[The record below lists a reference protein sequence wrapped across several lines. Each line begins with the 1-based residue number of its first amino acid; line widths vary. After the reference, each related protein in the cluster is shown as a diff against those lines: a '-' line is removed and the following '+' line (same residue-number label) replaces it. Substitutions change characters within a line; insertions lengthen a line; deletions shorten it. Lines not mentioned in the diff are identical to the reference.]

1 MKNNKVVGYEEGEDQ
16 VEADST
22 IIAISQG
29 PRNRLIRTTVGL
41 EGSDKGLLIVDE
53 NEMTTRE
60 RRLRRRRCRTR
71 LQNRRPCRRT
81 GKESGRGDDR
91 VYGKRKLTFTRERHI
106 INNS

>member
-1 MKNNKVVGYEEGEDQ
+1 MSVSPKSGPVFKTSIIDENNKVVGYEEGEDQ

-29 PRNRLIRTTVGL
+29 RNRLIRTTVGL

-60 RRLRRRRCRTR
+60 
-71 LQNRRPCRRT
+71 
-81 GKESGRGDDR
+81 GVFAAGD
-91 VYGKRKLTFTRERHI
+91 VVHGSKTVVHAVEEAKKAAAAMIAYMEK
-106 INNS
+106 